1 MRLETTK
8 SVTQRAIA
16 TVLALALL
24 PIPAANAAPQRDDTQ
39 TEATEAIGE
48 VAGSDQLATRNS
60 VTAHK
65 KDKLA
70 ARDVLATNRYGRVR
84 VVLRDGSTLSLGSN
98 SRVTLL
104 RHDRAARETHVD
116 LSMGRLR
123 SQVIEVTKDGGYF
136 QLTTPH
142 ANLTVVGT
150 DFSVDVNPT
159 RTHVVV
165 YSGIVAV
172 KQRNREVAVSVAAGQ
187 NIEVTNEG
195 VGGLQLTSDD
205 VERESIALTALEGE
219 RLPQADVSEPTAMA
233 AIATPREGRSNKR
246 RNILIGVAVGAA
258 AAVGLALATRGG
270 SSSSRPSIPAR

>member
-1 MRLETTK
+1 MKLETTN
-8 SVTQRAIA
+8 SMTQRAIA
-16 TVLALALL
+16 MLLALALL
-24 PIPAANAAPQRDDTQ
+24 PIPAANAAPQRDLQ
-39 TEATEAIGE
+39 TESIGE
-48 VAGSDQLATRNS
+48 VAGADQLATRNS

-104 RHDRAARETHVD
+104 RHDRDARETHVD
-116 LSMGRLR
+116 LSTGRMR

-150 DFSVDVNPT
+150 DFSVDVTPM
-159 RTHVVV
+159 RTQVVV

-172 KQRNREVAVSVAAGQ
+172 KQRNKEVAVSVAAGQ

-219 RLPQADVSEPTAMA
+219 RLPQADVTQAAAMP
-233 AIATPREGRSNKR
+233 AIATSREGHSNKR

-258 AAVGLALATRGG
+258 AAVGLALATRGS

>member
-1 MRLETTK
+1 MKLETTN
-8 SVTQRAIA
+8 SLLQRAIA
-16 TVLALALL
+16 IILAFALL
-24 PIPAANAAPQRDDTQ
+24 PIPAANAAPQRDEVQ
-39 TEATEAIGE
+39 SESIGE
-48 VAGSDQLATRNS
+48 VAGADQLATRNS

-65 KDKLA
+65 KDKVA
-70 ARDVLATNRYGRVR
+70 ARDVLATNRDGRVR

-104 RHDRAARETHVD
+104 RHDRDARETHVD
-116 LSMGRLR
+116 LGMGRLR
-123 SQVIEVTKDGGYF
+123 AQVIEVTKDGGYF
-136 QLTTPH
+136 QLTTPQ

-159 RTHVVV
+159 RTQVVV

-172 KQRNREVAVSVAAGQ
+172 KQRNKEVAVSVAAGQ

-205 VERESIALTALEGE
+205 VERESITLTALEGE
-219 RLPQADVSEPTAMA
+219 RLPQADVSQAAAMP

-246 RNILIGVAVGAA
+246 RNILIGVAIGAA
-258 AAVGLALATRGG
+258 AAVGLALATRGS
-270 SSSSRPSIPAR
+270 SSSSRKSIPAE